1 MTSGHKLC
9 RLFVWLYFLP
19 DQIPKFVNNYNQIWS
34 PRFYNMISLNT
45 KIQQDFIISIHSLF
59 SNLHSG
65 AKPNT
70 DHFLL
75 LYPAS
80 NTDHVELSPP
90 NLLIFSLSLI
100 SWKHLHLLNYL
111 SCLLNQP
118 VSIFPH
124 FHEHTIP
131 KLLLLTQKKMLNGY
145 QTSFSFISR
154 YI

>member
-1 MTSGHKLC
+1 
-9 RLFVWLYFLP
+9 
-19 DQIPKFVNNYNQIWS
+19 
-34 PRFYNMISLNT
+34 MISLNT

-100 SWKHLHLLNYL
+100 S
-111 SCLLNQP
+111 
-118 VSIFPH
+118 
-124 FHEHTIP
+124 
-131 KLLLLTQKKMLNGY
+131 
-145 QTSFSFISR
+145 
-154 YI
+154 